1 MAGFRTEKTDLRR
14 LSDQDKE
21 GLYKSGTVGKQR
33 QALKRARAWNGRQA
47 YAANGP
53 KRTEIR
59 TPGTGGQSAGIGIQQ
74 ERYREIGQD
83 KRSSE
88 SFRPEMSDNI
98 YEGIY
103 S

>member
-21 GLYKSGTVGKQR
+21 GLFRSGTVRKQR

-47 YAANGP
+47 YRANGP
-53 KRTEIR
+53 KRTEIL
-59 TPGTGGQSAGIGIQQ
+59 TPGTGGQSPGISIQQ

-83 KRSSE
+83 KRTSE
-88 SFRPEMSDNI
+88 AFRPKMSDNI
-98 YEGIY
+98 YEDLY

>member
-21 GLYKSGTVGKQR
+21 GLFRSGTVRKQR

-47 YAANGP
+47 YRANGP
-53 KRTEIR
+53 KRTEIL
-59 TPGTGGQSAGIGIQQ
+59 TPGTGGQSPGIAIQQ

-83 KRSSE
+83 KRTSE
-88 SFRPEMSDNI
+88 SFRPKMSDNI
-98 YEGIY
+98 YEDIY

>member
-14 LSDQDKE
+14 VSDQDKDSLTRT
-21 GLYKSGTVGKQR
+21 GAVSKQR
-33 QALKRARAWNGRQA
+33 QALKKARAWNGRQA

-59 TPGTGGQSAGIGIQQ
+59 TPGTGGQSPGIGIQQ

-83 KRSSE
+83 KQMSE
-88 SFRPEMSDNI
+88 SFRPKMSDDI
-98 YEGIY
+98 YEDLY

>member
-1 MAGFRTEKTDLRR
+1 MQRT
-14 LSDQDKE
+14 
-21 GLYKSGTVGKQR
+21 GAVGKQR

-83 KRSSE
+83 KQKSE
-88 SFRPEMSDNI
+88 SFRPEMSDDI
-98 YEGIY
+98 YEDIY

>member
-1 MAGFRTEKTDLRR
+1 MTLQRT
-14 LSDQDKE
+14 
-21 GLYKSGTVGKQR
+21 GAVNKQR
-33 QALKRARAWNGRQA
+33 AALKRARAWNGRQA
-47 YAANGP
+47 YEANGP

-83 KRSSE
+83 KRKSE
-88 SFRPEMSDNI
+88 SFRPEMSDDI
-98 YEGIY
+98 YKDIY

>member
-1 MAGFRTEKTDLRR
+1 MMRTGAV
-14 LSDQDKE
+14 S
-21 GLYKSGTVGKQR
+21 KQR

-83 KRSSE
+83 KQKSE

-98 YEGIY
+98 YEDIY

>member
-14 LSDQDKE
+14 LSDQDKDAMQRT
-21 GLYKSGTVGKQR
+21 GAVGKQR
-33 QALKRARAWNGRQA
+33 QALKRARAWNGSQA

-83 KRSSE
+83 KQKSE

-98 YEGIY
+98 YEDIY

>member
-21 GLYKSGTVGKQR
+21 GLFRSGTVRKQR

-47 YAANGP
+47 YRANGP
-53 KRTEIR
+53 KRTEIL
-59 TPGTGGQSAGIGIQQ
+59 TPGTGGQSPGIGIQQ

-83 KRSSE
+83 KRTSE
-88 SFRPEMSDNI
+88 SFRPKMSDNI
-98 YEGIY
+98 YEDLY

>member
-21 GLYKSGTVGKQR
+21 GLFRSGTVRKQR

-47 YAANGP
+47 YKANGP
-53 KRTEIR
+53 KRTEIL
-59 TPGTGGQSAGIGIQQ
+59 TPGTGGQSPGIGIQQ

-83 KRSSE
+83 KRTSE
-88 SFRPEMSDNI
+88 SFRPKMSDNI
-98 YEGIY
+98 YEDLY

>member
-1 MAGFRTEKTDLRR
+1 VAAFRTEKTDLRR

-21 GLYKSGTVGKQR
+21 AMQRTGAIGKQR
-33 QALKRARAWNGRQA
+33 QALKKARAWNGQQA

-59 TPGTGGQSAGIGIQQ
+59 TPGTGGQSQGIGIQQ

-83 KRSSE
+83 KRQSE
-88 SFRPEMSDNI
+88 SFRPEMSDDI

>member
-21 GLYKSGTVGKQR
+21 GLFRSGTVGKQR

-47 YAANGP
+47 YRANGP
-53 KRTEIR
+53 KRTEIL
-59 TPGTGGQSAGIGIQQ
+59 TPGTGGQSPGIGIQQ

-83 KRSSE
+83 KRTSE
-88 SFRPEMSDNI
+88 SFRPRMSDNI
-98 YEGIY
+98 YEDLY

>member
-1 MAGFRTEKTDLRR
+1 MQRT
-14 LSDQDKE
+14 
-21 GLYKSGTVGKQR
+21 GAVGKQR

-83 KRSSE
+83 KQKSE

-98 YEGIY
+98 YEDIY

>member
-14 LSDQDKE
+14 LTDQDKE
-21 GLYKSGTVGKQR
+21 GLFRSGTVRKQR

-47 YAANGP
+47 YKANGP
-53 KRTEIR
+53 KRTEIL
-59 TPGTGGQSAGIGIQQ
+59 TPGTGGQSPGIGIQQ

-83 KRSSE
+83 KRTSE
-88 SFRPEMSDNI
+88 SFRPKMSDNI
-98 YEGIY
+98 YEDLY

>member
-1 MAGFRTEKTDLRR
+1 VAGFRTEKTDLRR

-21 GLYKSGTVGKQR
+21 GLFRSGTVRRQR

-47 YAANGP
+47 YKANGP
-53 KRTEIR
+53 KRTEIL
-59 TPGTGGQSAGIGIQQ
+59 TPGTGGQSPGIGIQQ

-83 KRSSE
+83 KRTSE
-88 SFRPEMSDNI
+88 SFRPKMSDNI
-98 YEGIY
+98 YEDLY